1 MRVKLVCD
9 PARRAIMG
17 ELLASRDLGPDE
29 EAEMILVERGLESS
43 EPAALVFDPAR
54 LEALL
59 PILDSLSRCRTEPR
73 PASLSARG
81 SG

>member
-29 EAEMILVERGLESS
+29 EAETG
-43 EPAALVFDPAR
+43 A
-54 LEALL
+54 
-59 PILDSLSRCRTEPR
+59 
-73 PASLSARG
+73 
-81 SG
+81 